1 MNEKEFSKAL
11 TGLLDIAKAQNGMV
25 EKDQIEAAFKEFG
38 LDDNTMGLVLDY
50 LKEKHVGIGAPID
63 AEEYLSDEE
72 TNYLS
77 IYLEELEALP
87 AVSEGEK
94 EAITYSAMAGDKDA
108 QNRLVEV
115 YLPDVVQIAKLY
127 AGQGVMLEDLI
138 GEGNVALAMGVSML
152 GALEKASEAQ
162 GMLGKLIMDG
172 MEDLIAE
179 SVEESKKDNKIADK
193 VNKIAQKADELS
205 EAYQKKVTVEE
216 LMEETGFSRK
226 AITDAIRM
234 SGYKIDSIENNE
246 EA

>member
-193 VNKIAQKADELS
+193 VNKVAQKADELS

>member
-77 IYLEELEALP
+77 IYLEELETLP

>member
-193 VNKIAQKADELS
+193 VNKVAQKADELS

-234 SGYKIDSIENNE
+234 SGYKIESIEGNE

>member
-138 GEGNVALAMGVSML
+138 GEGNVTLAMGVSML

-234 SGYKIDSIENNE
+234 SGYKIESIEGNE